1 MKRWYVVQ
9 TQFKGEAKAERH
21 LLNQGFEAYV
31 PRYRKTRR
39 HARRVDVVLAPL
51 FPRYLFVRMDLDM
64 ERWRSIS
71 GTVGVAR
78 IICSGEKP
86 MAVPDGIIEEIQSRE
101 NGGGV
106 VTLAPKIFT
115 RGEPLRITEGAFA
128 DRIGLFEQM
137 ADNKRVLLLLDLMG
151 REVRITAPLETLAT
165 AS

>member
-1 MKRWYVVQ
+1 
-9 TQFKGEAKAERH
+9 
-21 LLNQGFEAYV
+21 
-31 PRYRKTRR
+31 
-39 HARRVDVVLAPL
+39 
-51 FPRYLFVRMDLDM
+51 
-64 ERWRSIS
+64 
-71 GTVGVAR
+71 
-78 IICSGEKP
+78 